1 MNRRNIAIA
10 AMAVLLLGAAP
21 PRIAAGDTEVRQLV
35 GQWKMFQVMNGSAK
49 LRVFTAGDG
58 PTIVMLPH
66 AGAGPVALE
75 PLAQRLVARG
85 FRVLLPEPRGYG
97 QSIGTLDGV
106 TLDDLAA
113 DVARAIENIGAAPV
127 LVAGHAYGNR
137 VARMLASDRP
147 KLVRGLVLMAA
158 GGKFPPSQ
166 EAAQNV
172 GILHDKSFPVERRL
186 TAAKAALYGPQGN
199 PTPDD
204 IAADRTSADTYRM
217 QFAATDPK
225 LVPLDSWWSGG
236 SAPMLAIQ
244 GLADVQAP
252 PENGRS
258 LKADYPDRVTLVE
271 LPALGHW
278 MTWERPDLIAE
289 AITVFA
295 HKLVN

>member
-1 MNRRNIAIA
+1 MKRNLAIA
-10 AMAVLLLGAAP
+10 AMAALLLGVAL
-21 PRIAAGDTEVRQLV
+21 PRIAAGDTEVRQLA
-35 GQWKMFQVMNGSAK
+35 GQWKMFQVMNGSTK
-49 LRVFTAGDG
+49 LRVFTDGDG

-147 KLVRGLVLMAA
+147 DLVRGVVLMAA
-158 GGKFPPSQ
+158 GGKFPPGQ
-166 EAAQNV
+166 EAQQN
-172 GILHDKSFPVERRL
+172 INTFLDTSLPAERRL
-186 TAAKAALYGPQGN
+186 TAARAALYGPQGN
-199 PTPDD
+199 PTLDD
-204 IAADRTSADTYRM
+204 IAPDRTSADTARM
-217 QFAATDPK
+217 QLAATDPK

-236 SAPMLAIQ
+236 SAPMLVIQ
-244 GLADVQAP
+244 GLADVAAP

-258 LKADYPDRVTLVE
+258 LKADYPERVTLVE
-271 LPALGHW
+271 LPGLGHR
-278 MTWERPDLIAE
+278 MTWERPDLITE
-289 AITVFA
+289 AIAAFA
-295 HKLVN
+295 QKLAK